1 MKKTLKEPFV
11 DLSADLNDQHPPL
24 LKSFPEILKEKR
36 KEKKWSQEELAK
48 KAGISA
54 MQVSRLESAK
64 HLPTI
69 PTLIRLSPYLGY
81 SLDELLLS
89 ASYAGAVPTLNPT
102 YVDFNG
108 KQIDPGELGKEMYRK
123 DGELFLKTYE
133 FYQSFSVENSE
144 FLKAVLD
151 QLNAETT
158 QTTNSI
164 TNKQTDFSEMFQ
176 HLKAVF
182 ISLGKVFENS

>member
-1 MKKTLKEPFV
+1 MKKTLKEPF
-11 DLSADLNDQHPPL
+11 ADRSVGLNDLHPPL
-24 LKSFPEILKEKR
+24 LKAFPEILKEKR

-48 KAGISA
+48 KAGIST

-64 HLPTI
+64 NLPTI

-89 ASYAGAVPTLNPT
+89 ASYAGAVPTLEPT

-123 DGELFLKTYE
+123 DGELFLKIYE
-133 FYQSFSVENSE
+133 FYQSFSLENCE

-158 QTTNSI
+158 QTTKSI
-164 TNKQTDFSEMFQ
+164 TDKQTAFYEIFQ

-182 ISLGKVFENS
+182 ISLRKVFENS

>member
-1 MKKTLKEPFV
+1 MKKTLKEPIV
-11 DLSADLNDQHPPL
+11 DLSAGSSELYPPL
-24 LKSFPEILKEKR
+24 LKSFSEILKEKR

-89 ASYAGAVPTLNPT
+89 ASYSGAVPALEPT
-102 YVDFNG
+102 YVDLKG

-133 FYQSFSVENSE
+133 FYKSFSSGDCE

-151 QLNAETT
+151 QLITEPTQAAE
-158 QTTNSI
+158 SI
-164 TNKQTDFSEMFQ
+164 TDKQAVFSEMFQ

-182 ISLGKVFENS
+182 ISLGKVIENS

>member
-1 MKKTLKEPFV
+1 MKKTLKEPLV
-11 DLSADLNDQHPPL
+11 DLSDGSIELYPPL
-24 LKSFPEILKEKR
+24 LKSFSEILKEKR

-54 MQVSRLESAK
+54 MQISRLESAK

-89 ASYAGAVPTLNPT
+89 ASYAGAVPALEPT

-108 KQIDPGELGKEMYRK
+108 KQIDPSELGKEMYRK

-133 FYQSFSVENSE
+133 FYQSFSSENCE

-158 QTTNSI
+158 QTAESNTD
-164 TNKQTDFSEMFQ
+164 KQAVFSEMFQ
-176 HLKAVF
+176 HLKAIF
-182 ISLGKVFENS
+182 ISLGKVIENC

>member
-1 MKKTLKEPFV
+1 MKKKLKEPLTILAADQN
-11 DLSADLNDQHPPL
+11 DLQHPL

-36 KEKKWSQEELAK
+36 KEKKWSQEELAR

-54 MQVSRLESAK
+54 MQISRLESAK

-69 PTLIRLSPYLGY
+69 PTLIRLGPYLGY

-89 ASYAGAVPTLNPT
+89 ASYAGAVPTSEPT

-108 KQIDPGELGKEMYRK
+108 RQIDPGELGKEMYRK

-133 FYQSFSVENSE
+133 FYQSFSPENSE
-144 FLKAVLD
+144 FLKAVLN
-151 QLNAETT
+151 QLKAESKETT
-158 QTTNSI
+158 ESVTD
-164 TNKQTDFSEMFQ
+164 KQAVFSEMFQ
-176 HLKAVF
+176 HLKTVLT
-182 ISLGKVFENS
+182 SLGKVYETS